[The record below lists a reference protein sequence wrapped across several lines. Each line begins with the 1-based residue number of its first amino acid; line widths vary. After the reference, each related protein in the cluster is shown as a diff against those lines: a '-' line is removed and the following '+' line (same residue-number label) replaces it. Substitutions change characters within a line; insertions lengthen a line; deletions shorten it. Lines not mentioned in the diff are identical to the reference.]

1 VPIIICVVIWTC
13 GANDAVLIRAAGN
26 KQVMRCQEPGGERC
40 WKVAADRVVL
50 ASIWYAGETR
60 LCEYQNRT
68 TVLGASESEIIVS
81 ACAHVGAL
89 FPPAGHGLLPGR
101 ERLASTG

>member
-1 VPIIICVVIWTC
+1 MIICGVSWTC

-60 LCEYQNRT
+60 LY
-68 TVLGASESEIIVS
+68 VS
-81 ACAHVGAL
+81 IRIEQLSWA
-89 FPPAGHGLLPGR
+89 PPSARLL
-101 ERLASTG
+101 